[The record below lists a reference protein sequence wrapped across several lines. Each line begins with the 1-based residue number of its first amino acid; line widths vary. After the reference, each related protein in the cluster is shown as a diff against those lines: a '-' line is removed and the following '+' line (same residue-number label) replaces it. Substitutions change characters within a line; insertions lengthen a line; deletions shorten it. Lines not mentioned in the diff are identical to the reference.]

1 VASDIGNVDE
11 KFSDTCRPNLY
22 PSKNLGIPG
31 ESFLIGTRLFLYN
44 TTVHI
49 LEGGICLA
57 KKKTPQTRDDVLE
70 LAIEDIRS
78 KFGEGSIMRLG
89 DSFKAAVEVIST
101 GILPLDVALGI
112 GGLPR
117 GRIVEIFGPEGSG
130 KTTVALHAVA
140 EAQKAGGVAAF
151 IDAEHALDP
160 RLAHNLGVDVQ
171 SLYIA
176 QPDSGEQ
183 ALYVLDTL
191 VRSSAVDIV
200 VIDSVAALTPQAEID
215 GKIGDSQVGLQARL
229 MSYAL
234 RRLTSAI
241 SKSNCVV
248 VFINQLRA
256 KISTGYS
263 QGPQETTTGGRALK
277 FYSSVRIEVK
287 RGKGVSKG
295 DDTIGHELWM
305 KVVKNKQAPPFKT
318 GHCTLLYG
326 KGLPKGMSILDM
338 AIDFNVVKRKGS
350 WLAYKGETLGQG
362 KDTVAQ
368 YIEEHPD
375 LMQEISAEVLA
386 VTSEGLS
393 LALSEHESPLPLED
407 DENSVPS
414 LSIEDGILELDEE
427 VETGDEEEK

>member
-1 VASDIGNVDE
+1 M
-11 KFSDTCRPNLY
+11 
-22 PSKNLGIPG
+22 
-31 ESFLIGTRLFLYN
+31 
-44 TTVHI
+44 
-49 LEGGICLA
+49 
-57 KKKTPQTRDDVLE
+57 PQTREDVLD

-78 KFGEGSIMRLG
+78 KFGEGAIMRLG
-89 DSFKAAVEVIST
+89 ESYKAAVEVIPT

-112 GGLPR
+112 GGLPK

-160 RLAHNLGVDVQ
+160 RLAANLGVDIQ

-200 VIDSVAALTPQAEID
+200 VVDSVAALTPQAEID
-215 GKIGDSQVGLQARL
+215 GKMIGESQVGLQARL

-256 KISTGYS
+256 KISTGYAPM
-263 QGPQETTTGGRALK
+263 GPQETTTGGRALK
-277 FYSSVRIEVK
+277 FYSSVRIEVR
-287 RGKGVSKG
+287 RGKSIMKG
-295 DDTIGHELWM
+295 EEHQGHEIWM
-305 KVVKNKQAPPFKT
+305 KVVKNKQSPPFKT
-318 GHCTLLYG
+318 GHASLVYG
-326 KGLPKGMSILDM
+326 KGIPKGMSIVDM
-338 AIDFNVVKRKGS
+338 GIDYNILKRKGS
-350 WLAYKGETLGQG
+350 WLAYKGETLAQG
-362 KDTVAQ
+362 KDSVAQ
-368 YIEEHPD
+368 YIEEHPE
-375 LMQEISAEVLA
+375 LMQEIVTEILA
-386 VTSEGLS
+386 ASSSDLALGLS
-393 LALSEHESPLPLED
+393 EPAPAEMGEEEEPQ
-407 DENSVPS
+407 S
-414 LSIEDGILELDEE
+414 LSIEEGILELD
-427 VETGDEEEK
+427 DEEEK